1 MAALAA
7 VVLRNDPKEI
17 VIKYAGQGSV
27 NTTLASMVAPGQTVN
42 GTPKVAIMSVFTSL
56 AIQASTLATITRNA
70 TAVMT
75 LFQTTSWDVNEMGG
89 PGSMLTENAT
99 SDVTVNIA
107 GSIDGVV
114 IVRYRK
120 LEGYSYTYA

>member
-17 VIKYAGQGSV
+17 VIKYAGQGTV
-27 NTTLASMVAPGQTVN
+27 NTTLASMVCPNQTVS
-42 GTPKVAIMSVFTSL
+42 GTPKVAIAGVFTSL
-56 AIQASTLATITRNA
+56 AIQASTMATITRNS
-70 TAVMT
+70 TIVMT
-75 LFQTTSWDVNEMGG
+75 LFQTTSIAPNELDGAG
-89 PGSMLTENAT
+89 ILFTENAT
-99 SDVTVNIA
+99 SDVSVNIA
-107 GSIDGVV
+107 GTIDGVV